1 MMSGFGDMESSMK
14 EAMGSL
20 PAERAYAD
28 LTSAERSRLAELL
41 DVDADSLGEIVKPP
55 KPMDETALDP
65 EM

>member
-1 MMSGFGDMESSMK
+1 MK